1 MVDDVED
8 GGVICPSLL
17 HIMYALT
24 HLHNIAWG
32 ARRHRTLIVHGKPPM
47 VSCFVFKKFPGLF
60 F

>member
-24 HLHNIAWG
+24 HLHNIALG
-32 ARRHRTLIVHGKPPM
+32 ARRHRTLIVHGTLR
-47 VSCFVFKKFPGLF
+47 VSFFVFKKFPGLF